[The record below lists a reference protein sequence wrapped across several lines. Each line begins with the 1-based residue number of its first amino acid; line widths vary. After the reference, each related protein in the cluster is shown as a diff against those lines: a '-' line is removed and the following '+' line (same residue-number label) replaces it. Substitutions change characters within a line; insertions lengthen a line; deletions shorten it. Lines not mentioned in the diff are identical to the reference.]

1 MCALCLIGMAAL
13 SAAQEGMAGEDEDVV
28 HLFGEELESSEAE
41 SSSSEQEEGTSAH
54 DACTT
59 CGEVDEFFP
68 QYCSRH
74 PSFAHAASSFA
85 PCSGNVELCGR
96 CFDAKLKMSCVKCQ
110 RWDCHEC
117 QAFDKDDGN
126 IGMDFTSNVY
136 ATDPKLCRM
145 CSNIFCK
152 ECSFRCERCLA
163 CVCTNCAPKNYFFMC
178 CDKCLELANLNPGH
192 FPFGREEVL
201 CRRCAS
207 SDKNDLGYIR
217 CPVVGCTE
225 MIEHEA
231 DLASEPTLSTEA
243 TAKRKNAKS
252 GADGGADGGVKKAY
266 KKSSSSS
273 SS

>member
-13 SAAQEGMAGEDEDVV
+13 SAAQEGMEGEGEDVDVV

-117 QAFDKDDGN
+117 QAFDKDAPTARTHSEA
-126 IGMDFTSNVY
+126 TSRELRRLSHDHDHLVW
-136 ATDPKLCRM
+136 KSRM
-145 CSNIFCK
+145 PRMRFQSAQR
-152 ECSFRCERCLA
+152 EQMLRSYLH
-163 CVCTNCAPKNYFFMC
+163 
-178 CDKCLELANLNPGH
+178 GW
-192 FPFGREEVL
+192 GRSSG
-201 CRRCAS
+201 RRC
-207 SDKNDLGYIR
+207 
-217 CPVVGCTE
+217 
-225 MIEHEA
+225 
-231 DLASEPTLSTEA
+231 
-243 TAKRKNAKS
+243 
-252 GADGGADGGVKKAY
+252 
-266 KKSSSSS
+266 
-273 SS
+273 